1 MQNFLEE
8 FKSFALKGNVLD
20 LAVGVV
26 IGTAFNKI
34 VDSFVND
41 IVMQAIA
48 AVFKQPDFG
57 TIAWHVNGGAI
68 RIGAFI
74 NNIVN
79 FIVVALS
86 VFVAVKAI
94 NKLSRLHFHDVRV
107 PFMHAKNAAQANA
120 NAQAVVAATA
130 SPDVQA
136 QAAAQA
142 SAATEANAVPAA
154 PTATAANAAEAGQAE
169 RAAKENPQK

>member
-1 MQNFLEE
+1 MKNFLEE

-34 VDSFVND
+34 VDSLVND

-48 AVFKQPDFG
+48 AVFKQPDFS

-68 RIGAFI
+68 RLGAFI

-86 VFVAVKAI
+86 VFVAIKAI

-107 PFMHAKNAAQANA
+107 PFMHPKNAAEANA
-120 NAQAVVAATA
+120 NAQTVVAATA
-130 SPDVQA
+130 DAKTP
-136 QAAAQA
+136 A
-142 SAATEANAVPAA
+142 SAPSIAS
-154 PTATAANAAEAGQAE
+154 QA
-169 RAAKENPQK
+169 KGVPQK